1 MAKFKIQGVSVVAK
15 GYKHQ
20 MLHASCGGGGGGG
33 GSESSSSGNV
43 LNLDLLLCIS
53 TNTTQILLLF
63 NEKNLADPK
72 FVFCSTC
79 F

>member
-33 GSESSSSGNV
+33 GLSQAQVEM
-43 LNLDLLLCIS
+43 C
-53 TNTTQILLLF
+53 
-63 NEKNLADPK
+63 
-72 FVFCSTC
+72 
-79 F
+79 